1 MTDEETCWCLAYL
14 KGQTEI
20 IDGDDP
26 WVSVP
31 PDTLFAL
38 VNLGIRVRRITRD
51 AGTPYEL
58 SLRRLTFA
66 TDDLLAML
74 LVPGDRAEDEQ
85 VVRTWRDAHAEL
97 QTLLS

>member
-14 KGQTEI
+14 RGQTEI
-20 IDGDDP
+20 TDGDP
-26 WVSVP
+26 WPSVP
-31 PDTLFAL
+31 VDVLFAL
-38 VNLGIRVRRITRD
+38 VNLGAHVRGITRD
-51 AGTPYEL
+51 AATPYEL
-58 SLRRLTFA
+58 SLHRLAYA

-97 QTLLS
+97 QELMC

>member
-1 MTDEETCWCLAYL
+1 MTDDERFWCLAYL

-20 IDGDDP
+20 TDDESWP
-26 WVSVP
+26 SVAV
-31 PDTLFAL
+31 DTLFAL
-38 VNLGIRVRRITRD
+38 VNLGVRVRRITRD

-74 LVPGDRAEDEQ
+74 LAPGDEADDGQ

-97 QTLLS
+97 QELMR